1 MDLSTVFLG
10 AIALS
15 TTVMAVLQVAVLVR
29 GVKLAQRVDRLVNQV
44 EHDIKPALQR
54 VNAVS
59 DDVKRATEL
68 AVAQVERADRLF
80 ADVADRVDRITLL
93 AQDAVVEPVRQGM
106 AVLQGLLA
114 AVDALRGR
122 ESPSR
127 SQTGESEAA
136 AADQRVGSSG

>member
-68 AVAQVERADRLF
+68 AVVQVERADRLF